1 MNERMKTRVVGME
14 LEEGFTLTSALLERE
29 ILRRKA
35 KGESVRGFIYCNP
48 NNPLGVVYPRQL
60 TLQLMGVCKKYQVRL
75 IFHTWCQTSGQIHF
89 ISDEIYALSVF
100 DSTAH
105 FSSVLSFSTEEVG
118 SIMVCRGTYFLSVS
132 CRTPPG
138 PTSFGVSART
148 LDWPASGWA
157 LYTRITRT

>member
-1 MNERMKTRVVGME
+1 MSERTRTRVVGFH
-14 LEEGFTLTSALLERE
+14 LGPNFSLTAELLEKE
-29 ILRRKA
+29 ILRQKDA
-35 KGESVRGFIYCNP
+35 GVEVRAFLYCNP